1 MKEKEIIINRMDS
14 DTPEQTDLY
23 VHRDVQSDGTSEIR
37 RRMNYQQ
44 SKRRR
49 RASKGP
55 KGTKKNGLIMLMI
68 IISIMLILG
77 IIGWGISNIGFNPDD
92 PNVLVDDII
101 EDKVSVLLVGAD
113 GGGYNTD
120 TIMLALMD
128 CKNHTVNIMSIP
140 RDTRVS
146 NPYGGRGY
154 AKINSVYAAKGM
166 SGLIEQVGEVT
177 GLPVNFYVKV
187 DFEGF
192 REAIDILGGVRF
204 DVPMRLYY
212 KDPEQNLLIDLQP
225 GEQLLDGAKSE
236 QLVRSRNQYAQAD
249 IKRTEVQREFLKAL
263 ISQHANASNLLKVRE
278 LYNTMSKYV
287 KTNITLGD
295 AIKYAPSLTKVD
307 EENIN
312 MYILPGTTNE
322 GAVSYWLHNPTEM
335 ENLANNV
342 FWYNVKVKPTP
353 RPTKTPTP
361 TPTPSATPTPTPDLD
376 DDDDDAQATSKP
388 ETSASPKP
396 SKSPKPT
403 SSVKPGASPTPTKT
417 PAKTPAPTKTPAKT
431 PAPTK
436 TPEVNNPGDYPEGI

>member
-1 MKEKEIIINRMDS
+1 MKEKEIIINRIDS
-14 DTPEQTDLY
+14 DMQPQTDLY
-23 VHRDVQSDGTSEIR
+23 MRKDIDPDGASEIR
-37 RRMNYQQ
+37 RRMNLQR

-49 RASKGP
+49 RGSNGSKGP
-55 KGTKKNGLIMLMI
+55 KKNGLIMLI
-68 IISIMLILG
+68 IIVSIMLILG
-77 IIGWGISNIGFNPDD
+77 IIVWGISNIGLSGTD
-92 PNVLVDDII
+92 PNVLVDDIV

-140 RDTRVS
+140 RDTRVP

-154 AKINSVYAAKGM
+154 AKINSVYAANGM
-166 SGLIEQVGEVT
+166 AGLIEQIGEIT

-204 DVPMRLYY
+204 DVPKRLYY
-212 KDPEQNLLIDLQP
+212 KDPEQDLLIDLQP

-249 IKRTEVQREFLKAL
+249 IKRTEIQREFLKAL
-263 ISQHANASNLLKVRE
+263 ITQHANASNLLKVRE

-287 KTNITLGD
+287 TTNITLGD
-295 AIKYAPSLTKVD
+295 AIKYAPSLTKVE

-312 MYILPGTTNE
+312 MYILPGETNE
-322 GAVSYWLHNPTEM
+322 GTISYWLYNATEM
-335 ENLANNV
+335 EKLANDV

-353 RPTKTPTP
+353 RPAKTTPTPSPTPTPSASTKPTASPDTDDDAEATSKPTSSAKPTASSKPTNSAKPTKTPEATKTPTP
-361 TPTPSATPTPTPDLD
+361 TKTPVKTPT
-376 DDDDDAQATSKP
+376 
-388 ETSASPKP
+388 
-396 SKSPKPT
+396 
-403 SSVKPGASPTPTKT
+403 
-417 PAKTPAPTKTPAKT
+417 
-431 PAPTK
+431 PTK
-436 TPEVNNPGDYPEGI
+436 TPEVNNPGEYPDGI